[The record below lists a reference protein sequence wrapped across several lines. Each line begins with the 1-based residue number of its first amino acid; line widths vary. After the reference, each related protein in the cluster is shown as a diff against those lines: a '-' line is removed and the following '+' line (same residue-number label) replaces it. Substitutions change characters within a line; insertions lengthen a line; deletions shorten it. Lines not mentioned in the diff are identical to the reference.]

1 VRRDQHDAQQ
11 FWLAVLDVIRQSAG
25 AASQADPAVATPSFN
40 GRAMVD
46 RVVAELAARDD
57 RIVMVIDDL
66 HELKS
71 ARRV

>member
-1 VRRDQHDAQQ
+1 
-11 FWLAVLDVIRQSAG
+11 
-25 AASQADPAVATPSFN
+25 
-40 GRAMVD
+40 MVD
-46 RVVAELAARDD
+46 RVVAELAAHDG